1 MGEGGLQLHFVT
13 REEAS
18 MSRGQRPR
26 NSRPRGSAVTPIA
39 QCIEEGG
46 GASPDVGLFG
56 CWVNEVLVNNTARRG
71 CGRWRRRSLGES
83 GGRISQGGQKPLRGF
98 DFKKQFPRSQ
108 PARLWSYFHFFVIVI
123 FGFDTTS
130 TFTSCGG

>member
-1 MGEGGLQLHFVT
+1 
-13 REEAS
+13 

-56 CWVNEVLVNNTARRG
+56 CWVNGVLVNNTARRG
-71 CGRWRRRSLGES
+71 CGRWRREGLGSLGS
-83 GGRISQGGQKPLRGF
+83 LGGSREEGVWELVEEGRGSAS
-98 DFKKQFPRSQ
+98 P
-108 PARLWSYFHFFVIVI
+108 
-123 FGFDTTS
+123 
-130 TFTSCGG
+130 

>member
-1 MGEGGLQLHFVT
+1 
-13 REEAS
+13 

-71 CGRWRRRSLGES
+71 CGRWRREIRGVW
-83 GGRISQGGQKPLRGF
+83 GGGYPKGGQKPLRGF
-98 DFKKQFPRSQ
+98 DF
-108 PARLWSYFHFFVIVI
+108 
-123 FGFDTTS
+123 
-130 TFTSCGG
+130 